1 MPESSFIDFTFLNS
15 FLVCL
20 FAVLFYNPVY
30 MIIVLHSWSSWFF
43 ELMALREKLRI
54 RQNITVVICEQV
66 ILKYGGKKKDGQI
79 TNDESIKPQSV

>member
-1 MPESSFIDFTFLNS
+1 
-15 FLVCL
+15 
-20 FAVLFYNPVY
+20 
-30 MIIVLHSWSSWFF
+30 
-43 ELMALREKLRI
+43 MALREKLRI